1 MNYNPT
7 VLTLLL
13 ERVSAFFPTL
23 HTCNIMTKQILS
35 AIILLT
41 ISLQLSAY
49 TERNLLR
56 SQADEKTLRQI
67 LVPNQQW
74 VPFPAY
80 SNRAAWDEMT
90 DGIKQQIVERGE
102 QYLQHEWVKITA
114 TNYLDFERSGNR
126 WVMEQPYLL
135 NRAAFVELLQAE
147 LVEGKGRFLDKLIDG
162 VFYYCEMTTWSFS
175 AHTVKQ
181 PSGRALP
188 QRDIDVFDLYAGD
201 MGTLLSWT
209 YYFLHDSFDKIDP
222 EISRRLRYE
231 IKHRIIDT
239 YLNGPKLGW
248 QVESFNGKRN
258 ISNWTAWCTFNAL
271 TTFML
276 MADDMETYARGVYAT
291 MTTMDFFINYNRM
304 DGACDEGPRYW
315 NDSAGKLYDYLQ
327 MLYYATGGRIDIFAD
342 TQIRN
347 MGEYISNTYVG
358 DGWIVNFADASARA
372 ASNPSHVYRYGKA
385 VGSQL
390 MMSHAAYL
398 RQQQLQ
404 GKAVMQ
410 ETDNITRNIEA
421 IRCHKEFAQAS
432 TQYDVNP
439 CVVYPETQVCYIRN
453 TKGQMLAAKGGTNG
467 ENHNHNDVGSF
478 IYYQHCMPI
487 FIDAGVV
494 GYTRQTFD
502 GSRYSLWPMQSD
514 YHNLPRI
521 NGFSQRDGKQYK
533 ATNFEVKGNRTF
545 VVDIAKAYP
554 KEAGASSW
562 LRSYTL
568 HDNAFSI
575 TDRFRIDNPQH
586 PNEVNFLTW
595 GSVDLSEPGKV
606 TIEVNGQRTLL
617 SYNARQMECR
627 MERIHFDD
635 RKLTAVWGT
644 EVIRISFTAKQVVGK
659 GSYTFRVVP
668 L

>member
-1 MNYNPT
+1 
-7 VLTLLL
+7 
-13 ERVSAFFPTL
+13 
-23 HTCNIMTKQILS
+23 MTRQTFSNRIKVGLS
-35 AIILLT
+35 TIILLT
-41 ISLQLSAY
+41 FSFRLNAY

-56 SQADEKTLRQI
+56 SQADENTLRQI
-67 LVPNQQW
+67 LVANQQW

-80 SNRAAWDEMT
+80 ANRMAWDELT
-90 DGIKQQIVERGE
+90 DGIKQQIVEQGE
-102 QYLQHEWVKITA
+102 RWLTHEWMKITA

-126 WVMEQPYLL
+126 WIMEQPYLL
-135 NRAAFVELLQAE
+135 NRAAFVDLLQAE
-147 LVEGKGRFLDKLIDG
+147 LVEGKGRFIDKLIDG

-188 QRDIDVFDLYAGD
+188 QIGVDVFDLYAGD

-209 YYFLHDSFDKIDP
+209 YYFLHETFDRVDP
-222 EISRRLRYE
+222 EISRRMRYE

-239 YLNGPKLGW
+239 YLNGPKLSW
-248 QVESFNGKRN
+248 QVESYKGKGN
-258 ISNWTAWCTFNAL
+258 INNWTAWCTFNAL

-276 MADDMETYARGVYAT
+276 MADDMDTYARGVYET
-291 MTTMDFFINYNRM
+291 MTSMDLFINFNRQ

-327 MLYYATGGRIDIFAD
+327 MLYYATGGRIDIFND

-358 DGWIVNFADASARA
+358 DGWVVNFADASARA

-385 VGSQL
+385 VGSSL
-390 MMSHAAYL
+390 MMHHAAYL
-398 RQQQLQ
+398 RRQQLQ

-410 ETDNITRNIEA
+410 ETDNITRNLEA
-421 IRCHKEFAQAS
+421 IRCHKEFS
-432 TQYDVNP
+432 KVGTDYDIP
-439 CVVYPETQVCYIRN
+439 HRVVYPETQVCYIRN
-453 TKGQMLAAKGGTNG
+453 DNGQTLAAKGGTNG
-467 ENHNHNDVGSF
+467 ESHNHNDVGTF
-478 IYYQHCMPI
+478 IYYQNNVPI

-521 NGFSQRDGKQYK
+521 NGYSQHEGSRYK
-533 ATNFEVKGNRTF
+533 ATHFEVGDNTF

-554 KEAGASSW
+554 EEAGVRTWERGYA
-562 LRSYTL
+562 LFGQTFR
-568 HDNAFSI
+568 I
-575 TDRFRIDNPQH
+575 TDRFLIDNPQQ

-595 GSVDLSEPGKV
+595 GDVDVSRPGEA
-606 TIEVNGQRTLL
+606 TITVNGQHARL
-617 SYNARQMECR
+617 SYDATRMNCR
-627 MERIHFDD
+627 VERKQFDD

-644 EVIRISFTAKQVVGK
+644 EVVRISFTDKLLTRK